1 MPWDRGE
8 CYREPAKPEAW
19 LGDCKRQS
27 RTELEGRNQV
37 NTQDL
42 EPHFKEGSGRWNV
55 DKLSDVGD
63 YTHPRC
69 PFLQTCSER
78 ISTKER

>member
-1 MPWDRGE
+1 MNAIGSLQNLRPG
-8 CYREPAKPEAW
+8 

-27 RTELEGRNQV
+27 GTELEGRNQV

-55 DKLSDVGD
+55 DKLSNVGSL
-63 YTHPRC
+63 HPSKLSFS
-69 PFLQTCSER
+69 PDMQ
-78 ISTKER
+78 